1 MATEPTA
8 AGPRGAGSAHE
19 GGAPRTGPVGRL
31 ARLLLGAALGWLA
44 YDLWAD
50 RAFIVRELDPGLLV
64 LTGFAVF
71 GAYHIAG
78 LAGLGRVM
86 LAVLAVAGAGSAVLA
101 AVLEGTVW
109 AAPVSWLVWGLDLGV
124 LVAIAASTLVAA
136 IIGTPGCE
144 IGVFRDIAR
153 RLRREPGGTDAL
165 FCLVG
170 LHHLDAW
177 EARRPWRHAADRGVR
192 RGGDN
197 HA

>member
-136 IIGTPGCE
+136 IIGTCCVSVFDQALGTKCPTRFSVTEACCNPACTDDLHVRPPG
-144 IGVFRDIAR
+144 VA
-153 RLRREPGGTDAL
+153 GTCS
-165 FCLVG
+165 FP
-170 LHHLDAW
+170 
-177 EARRPWRHAADRGVR
+177 RTS
-192 RGGDN
+192 
-197 HA
+197 